1 MMRKKYVIAQ
11 NKKQRDNNFKY
22 IVQKDNLEKKEKN
35 EVNTIRDCLISV
47 ASFFRHDSIDLSF
60 EQRICRLYMDEIELF
75 YINNYFDRRYL
86 QIKRVYLIKI
96 HEMRYGIRIPIILS
110 ILATVIY
117 TVFFEKYG
125 EKLLKNVVIPLGN
138 ILQKFCEL
146 LESLLEGDNLKNSN
160 IEVFGI
166 TFEIAMLILL
176 FGFLILLT
184 AFTISK
190 VIDLFVII
198 FGGINFCKE
207 VAEKYE
213 IEYIEKLVEQ
223 DQYHVLSKKM
233 QLYEERF
240 FSIICLLT
248 YNYLI
253 RSNKKFD
260 IIDNLEREVEKELLH
275 STALNELE
283 RLSSM
288 FCDKK
293 IVIKSL
299 ICRVYRQLNGKGQ
312 RLELIGDKIY
322 LKM

>member
-22 IVQKDNLEKKEKN
+22 IVQKDNLEQKEKN

-47 ASFFRHDSIDLSF
+47 ASFFRYDSIDLSF

-86 QIKRVYLIKI
+86 QIKRAHLIKI

-125 EKLLKNVVIPLGN
+125 EKLLKNVVIPLGI

-146 LESLLEGDNLKNSN
+146 LESLLEGDNLKNSI
-160 IEVFGI
+160 IEVIGI

-176 FGFLILLT
+176 LGFLILLT

-198 FGGINFCKE
+198 FGGIDFCKK

-233 QLYEERF
+233 QLYEESF
-240 FSIICLLT
+240 FPIMEGM
-248 YNYLI
+248 N
-253 RSNKKFD
+253 
-260 IIDNLEREVEKELLH
+260 
-275 STALNELE
+275 
-283 RLSSM
+283 
-288 FCDKK
+288 
-293 IVIKSL
+293 
-299 ICRVYRQLNGKGQ
+299 
-312 RLELIGDKIY
+312 
-322 LKM
+322 